1 MTALHTDWS
10 DEVLRAVEEL
20 GLFRAPR
27 RIDNSEFADAA
38 VLAGEIS
45 IAGHEATL
53 WLVLDSSFPL
63 TLPRFFLRP
72 WDVLGVIPHVDW
84 RGMVC
89 FADPEGLVM
98 DRHRPVQ
105 VVQEAFERAVHV
117 LTDGVVGRNRTDFA
131 DEFEAYWRQL
141 PGIIS
146 GDSVLDPAGEVT
158 RVIIATDEAEKQ
170 ITVAGSESDISAFCN
185 GADVGGKYTLQKAL
199 YLPLESGMPVVPP
212 RHDGPFWTA
221 KEARRTLLASV
232 SRANKV
238 QLKKLLKRRTHSREY
253 VIVKLPRPSGGA
265 TLFGI
270 QYDGVGRHHPLHKD
284 GMARCLVPLQLQRLD
299 RGYLVQRGGGVAEL
313 GVKRVL
319 LVGCGAVGGYL
330 AFELARAGVL
340 HLTLVDHDA
349 LIPENSFRHVLGRRY
364 WHRRKVEALK
374 EKIESELPYVQVTAL
389 SNMIEKALTEGSIQ
403 LADYDLL
410 VLAIGNPTVEL
421 EINAQAHA
429 LRGGPTVVFTW
440 LEPLGIG
447 GHALL
452 TRNAPG
458 GGCFECLYT
467 SPVGNEKFL
476 ENRAAFAA
484 PGQSFGRALS
494 GCGSLYTPYGSVDAV
509 QTAVLATRLALAA
522 LLGTETGN
530 PLCSWKGAADAF
542 IAAGF
547 CLSPRYEATETEL
560 ARHRYAYQSAG
571 CRICQS
577 LETGNA

>member
-1 MTALHTDWS
+1 MTALHTNWS

-20 GLFRAPR
+20 GLFRTPR
-27 RIDNSEFADAA
+27 RVESSEFADAA

-72 WDVLGVIPHVDW
+72 WDALSVIPHVDG

-141 PGIIS
+141 PGIIW

-158 RVIIATDEAEKQ
+158 RVIIATDEAEKH
-170 ITVAGSESDISAFCN
+170 ITVAGSESDISVFCN
-185 GADVGGKYTLQKAL
+185 GADVGGKYPLQKAL
-199 YLPLESGMPVVPP
+199 YLPLEAGMPVLPP
-212 RHDGPFWTA
+212 RHDGPFWTV
-221 KEARRTLLASV
+221 KETRRTLLAAI
-232 SRANKV
+232 SRDNKQ
-238 QLKKLLKRRTHSREY
+238 QLKKLLKRRTHRREY

-284 GMARCLVPLQLQRLD
+284 GMASCLVPLQLQRLD
-299 RGYLVQRGGGVAEL
+299 RGYLVRRGGGVAEL
-313 GVKRVL
+313 GAKRVL
-319 LVGCGAVGGYL
+319 LVGCGAVGGPL

-340 HLTLVDHDA
+340 HLTLVDHDI

-389 SNMIEKALTEGSIQ
+389 SNTVEKALAEGSIQ

-494 GCGSLYTPYGSVDAV
+494 GCGSLYTPYGAMDAARTAAMAARLAVDAL
-509 QTAVLATRLALAA
+509 T
-522 LLGTETGN
+522 GKEPGN
-530 PLCSWKGAADAF
+530 PLLSWKGDAADFLAE
-542 IAAGF
+542 GF
-547 CLSPRYEATETEL
+547 RLSPRFRATEDDL
-560 ARHRYAYQSAG
+560 RRHRYAYWNTR
-571 CRICQS
+571 CRIC
-577 LETGNA
+577 NAQEGKAS

>member
-1 MTALHTDWS
+1 MTMMLTDRS

-20 GLFRAPR
+20 GLFRVPR
-27 RIDNSEFADAA
+27 RIESSEFADAA

-45 IAGHEATL
+45 IAGHEVTL

-63 TLPRFFLRP
+63 TLPCFFLRP
-72 WDVLGVIPHVDW
+72 WDAFGVIPHVDE
-84 RGMVC
+84 RGKVC
-89 FADPEGLVM
+89 FADPEGLVL

-105 VVQEAFERAVHV
+105 VVQEAFERAVQV
-117 LTDGVVGRNRTDFA
+117 LTDGVAGRNRTDFA

-141 PGIIS
+141 PGIIA
-146 GDSVLDPAGEVT
+146 GDSVLDPADEVT
-158 RVIIATDEAEKQ
+158 RVIIATDEAKKH
-170 ITVAGSESDISAFCN
+170 ITVAGSESDLSAFYN
-185 GADVGGKYTLQKAL
+185 GVDVGGKYTLQKAL
-199 YLPLESGMPVVPP
+199 YLPLEAGMPVVPP
-212 RHDGPFWTA
+212 RHDAPFWSA
-221 KEARRTLLASV
+221 KEARRTLLAAV

-238 QLKKLLKRRTHSREY
+238 QLKKLLKRRTHRREY

-284 GMARCLVPLQLQRLD
+284 GMASCLVPLRLQRLD
-299 RGYLVQRGGGVAEL
+299 RGYLVRRGGGVAEL
-313 GVKRVL
+313 GAKRVL

-374 EKIESELPYVQVTAL
+374 EEIESALPYVQVTTI
-389 SNMIEKALTEGSIQ
+389 SNTIEKALDEGSIH

-421 EINAQAHA
+421 EINAQVHA
-429 LRGGPTVVFTW
+429 LRGGPAVVFTW
-440 LEPLGIG
+440 LEPLGVG

-452 TRNAPG
+452 TRNASG

-467 SPVGNEKFL
+467 SSVGNEKFL

-494 GCGSLYTPYGSVDAV
+494 GCGSLYTPYGAMDA
-509 QTAVLATRLALAA
+509 ARAAAMATRLAVDALA
-522 LLGTETGN
+522 GKEPGN
-530 PLCSWKGAADAF
+530 PLLSWKSDATDF
-542 IAAGF
+542 IAEGF
-547 CLSPRYEATETEL
+547 RLSPRFRATEDDL
-560 ARHRYAYQSAG
+560 QRHRYAYLSTR
-571 CRICQS
+571 CRIC
-577 LETGNA
+577 NAQEEKVS